1 MPQFDYTVL
10 DLHGR
15 NRHGVISADSVHG
28 ARAQLEQRQ
37 WVPVRV
43 EAAAATASTSGR
55 AARFSGKDLVLFTR
69 QLATLVETAPLE
81 EALRTIGTQSERRG
95 VRRVTSRTHALVVEG
110 FRLSDAMARQGKA
123 FPALYRAMVAAGES
137 AGALPQVLERLADLL
152 ERQAQV
158 RSKLQSALVYPVA
171 LAVTAGAVVIVLMTF
186 VVPKVVDQFDSMG
199 RALPWL
205 TRAVIGVSQFLL
217 HAGIPLLVALVVA
230 LVATARLLQRPALRL
245 AADRALLRA
254 PLLGRLIRDLHAA
267 RMARTLAI
275 MVNSGLPL
283 MEGLMIAA
291 RTVDNRALRLATDSM
306 VTAIREGGSLAAAMK
321 RAGVFPPTL
330 LYMASSG
337 ENSGRLAPML
347 ERAADYLEREF
358 EAFTAAAMSLLEP
371 AIIVL
376 LGGVVAVIVLSI
388 LLPILQFN
396 TLALG

>member
-1 MPQFDYTVL
+1 MGAGACGSCGRDRQ
-10 DLHGR
+10 HGR
-15 NRHGVISADSVHG
+15 ARG
-28 ARAQLEQRQ
+28 ALQ
-37 WVPVRV
+37 WQ
-43 EAAAATASTSGR
+43 
-55 AARFSGKDLVLFTR
+55 DLVLFTR

-95 VRRVTSRTHALVVEG
+95 VRRVTSQTHALVVEG

-158 RSKLQSALVYPVA
+158 RSKLQSALVYPTA
-171 LAVTAGAVVIVLMTF
+171 LAATAGAVVIVLMTF

-205 TRAVIGVSQFLL
+205 TRVVIGVSHFLL
-217 HAGIPLLVALVVA
+217 HAGIPLLIALVVA
-230 LVATARLLQRPALRL
+230 LVAAVRLLKRPALRL

-283 MEGLMIAA
+283 MEG
-291 RTVDNRALRLATDSM
+291 
-306 VTAIREGGSLAAAMK
+306 
-321 RAGVFPPTL
+321 
-330 LYMASSG
+330 
-337 ENSGRLAPML
+337 
-347 ERAADYLEREF
+347 
-358 EAFTAAAMSLLEP
+358 
-371 AIIVL
+371 
-376 LGGVVAVIVLSI
+376 
-388 LLPILQFN
+388 
-396 TLALG
+396 

>member
-1 MPQFDYTVL
+1 M
-10 DLHGR
+10 
-15 NRHGVISADSVHG
+15 
-28 ARAQLEQRQ
+28 
-37 WVPVRV
+37 
-43 EAAAATASTSGR
+43 R

-69 QLATLVETAPLE
+69 KLATLVDTAPLE

-95 VRRVTSRTHALVVEG
+95 VRAVTGQTHALVVEG
-110 FRLSDAMARQGKA
+110 FRLSDAMARQGTA
-123 FPALYRAMVAAGES
+123 FPPLYRAMVAAGES

-158 RSKLQSALVYPVA
+158 RSKLQSALVYPAA
-171 LAVTAGAVVIVLMTF
+171 LAMTAGVVVIVLMTF

-205 TRAVIGVSQFLL
+205 TRAVIALSQFLL
-217 HAGIPLLVALVVA
+217 HAGIPLLVAGVIAAVVA
-230 LVATARLLQRPALRL
+230 VQVRKRPPVRL
-245 AADRALLRA
+245 AIDRAILRA
-254 PLLGRLIRDLHAA
+254 PLLGRLLRDLHAA

-291 RTVDNRALRLATDSM
+291 RTVDNHALRLATDSM
-306 VTAIREGGSLAAAMK
+306 VTAIREGGSLGAAMK

-358 EAFTAAAMSLLEP
+358 ESFTTAAMSLLEP
-371 AIIVL
+371 LIIVL